1 MICRLFD
8 YKEQANLVYE
18 VIQILSKLSESNIFM
33 NISESY
39 SPTELGIENL
49 LRLYPDT
56 TKYLKGSS

>member
-1 MICRLFD
+1 
-8 YKEQANLVYE
+8 VYE
-18 VIQILSKLSESNIFM
+18 VIQMLSKLSESNIFM

-56 TKYLKGSS
+56 NKYLKGSS